1 MVIIKGKIT
10 AIKAGKNSVL
20 RRSNVFLN
28 GRYAFSLDDSLIAS
42 ESLQIGRELT
52 EEEVRRLLR
61 ADLARRCYDAA
72 LRLIS
77 LRPRSEKEI
86 RDRLIRRGFD
96 PADVE
101 STITRLKESN
111 LINDEEFA
119 RFWIENRETF
129 KPRSRRL
136 LKQEL
141 RSKGVDNALIAGVTG
156 ELDEGEAA
164 YRAGM
169 EKARSLPHNDYT
181 VFRQKL
187 GGYLQRRGFSYS
199 LINSVIRRIW
209 QETADDSARETAT
222 AVEDES
228 PA

>member
-1 MVIIKGKIT
+1 MAVTKGKIT
-10 AIKAGKNSVL
+10 AIKAGKNPAL

-28 GRYAFSLDDSLIAS
+28 GRYAFSLDDSLITS

-52 EEEVRRLLR
+52 EDEVSRLMQ

-86 RDRLIRRGFD
+86 RDRLTRRGFA

-101 STITRLKESN
+101 STVNRLKESN

-141 RSKGVDNALIAGVTG
+141 RSKGLDTALISGMTG

-164 YRAGM
+164 YRAGLA
-169 EKARSLPHNDYT
+169 KARSLRHTDYS

-187 GGYLQRRGFSYS
+187 GGYLQRRGFSYN
-199 LINSVIRRIW
+199 LINSVVRRLW
-209 QETADDSARETAT
+209 QETASDPAQETT
-222 AVEDES
+222 NAVEDE
-228 PA
+228 PPE